1 MSDEKKKN
9 QTVPQCLF
17 GMINFVN
24 LFYYSTYFCYYSQV
38 SLYFLVLFMGSTI
51 LFQLTFTFI
60 YSIFNKKFSVST
72 KKADPKQIFNLEKL
86 LSTKPTVIGIDNKI
100 LLYHLYMHLEKNL
113 IFFSFVINQCVCVY
127 IYIYINKVNEYYII

>member
-1 MSDEKKKN
+1 MKKKKKKN
-9 QTVPQCLF
+9 QTVPQCRF

-24 LFYYSTYFCYYSQV
+24 LFYYSAYFCYYSQV
-38 SLYFLVLFMGSTI
+38 PLYFLVLFMGSTI
-51 LFQLTFTFI
+51 LFQLTFSFI
-60 YSIFNKKFSVST
+60 YSTFNEKFSVST

-100 LLYHLYMHLEKNL
+100 LLYYLYMHLEKNL

-127 IYIYINKVNEYYII
+127 IYIYIYQQSK